1 MKFKTNIR
9 IDLTLIPTF
18 LLLVISGIGIH
29 VTDEFSQHEA
39 WHNWAVTHVIAGTL
53 FLTLGIVHI
62 KGHWPWFRSLTKGLK
77 KKSKPNMILALL
89 FIFET
94 VTGTIL
100 LAFTE
105 GGGSHIGKWHWWAG
119 LLMLAFGTG
128 HLIKRW
134 KTLKLGYAQ
143 LKK

>member
-9 IDLTLIPTF
+9 IDLVLIPTF
-18 LLLVISGIGIH
+18 LLLIISGISIH
-29 VTDEFSQHEA
+29 VTDEFSHHSV

-53 FLTLGIVHI
+53 FLILGIFHI
-62 KGHWPWFRSLTKGLK
+62 KGHWPWFRSLAKSLK
-77 KKSKPNMILALL
+77 KKSKPNMILTLL
-89 FIFET
+89 FLFET
-94 VTGTIL
+94 VTGIIL

-105 GGGSHIGKWHWWAG
+105 GGGSHIGLWHWWVG
-119 LLMLAFGTG
+119 LLMSAFGIG

-134 KTLKLGYAQ
+134 KTLKLGYKN